1 MHVANTKKST
11 TTTTRRRWRRRARIA
26 AAVEPF
32 FCLWFSL
39 VFLCLACT
47 FAKCR
52 TQVATVA
59 ASRASSSSSSSY
71 TRGCENSS
79 LAFQKLNC
87 IFPKKGTG
95 NTRRALHEHGVGDW
109 FEQSENQ
116 IIGIYFSFWL
126 CHPPLLQPACLL
138 AAWGSSNWTTE
149 ASNALWLPNC
159 GSKVGSCGG
168 HHVPGWGCLMLALLM
183 PPN

>member
-1 MHVANTKKST
+1 MHVANTKKAT
-11 TTTTRRRWRRRARIA
+11 TTTSRRRRARM
-26 AAVEPF
+26 AVEPF

-59 ASRASSSSSSSY
+59 TSTGSSGSSSSGY

-87 IFPKKGTG
+87 IFPKKGRQHSTSS
-95 NTRRALHEHGVGDW
+95 TRRAHGVGDW

-126 CHPPLLQPACLL
+126 CPLWVRPCLPHG
-138 AAWGSSNWTTE
+138 AAAIELLKHLMRFGCQ
-149 ASNALWLPNC
+149 NC
-159 GSKVGSCGG
+159 GSKVVCGG
-168 HHVPGWGCLMLALLM
+168 EGRSSCAWVGVSHAGA
-183 PPN
+183 PNAA

>member
-1 MHVANTKKST
+1 MHVANTKKAT
-11 TTTTRRRWRRRARIA
+11 TTARRSCRRRRARM
-26 AAVEPF
+26 AVEPF

-59 ASRASSSSSSSY
+59 TSTGSSGSSGY

-87 IFPKKGTG
+87 IFPKKGRQHSTSS
-95 NTRRALHEHGVGDW
+95 TRSTRCGWLVWAERKPNYWHLFLVLTLPSPSLTVRLPHGAAAI
-109 FEQSENQ
+109 E
-116 IIGIYFSFWL
+116 
-126 CHPPLLQPACLL
+126 LLKHLMRFGCQ
-138 AAWGSSNWTTE
+138 
-149 ASNALWLPNC
+149 NC
-159 GSKVGSCGG
+159 GSKVVCGGKGG

>member
-1 MHVANTKKST
+1 MRLPSPLWTRISLYFVCSHFVYHIFNFKLSLCARSKHKKKA
-11 TTTTRRRWRRRARIA
+11 TTTRRRWRRRRARIA

-32 FCLWFSL
+32 FWLWFSL

-59 ASRASSSSSSSY
+59 ASRASSSSSSY

-95 NTRRALHEHGVGDW
+95 NTRRRALHEHGVGDW

-126 CHPPLLQPACLL
+126 CHPPLPLPACRMGQQQLNY
-138 AAWGSSNWTTE
+138 WSI
-149 ASNALWLPNC
+149 
-159 GSKVGSCGG
+159 
-168 HHVPGWGCLMLALLM
+168 
-183 PPN
+183 

>member
-1 MHVANTKKST
+1 M
-11 TTTTRRRWRRRARIA
+11 
-26 AAVEPF
+26 AVEPF

-59 ASRASSSSSSSY
+59 TSTGSSSSSGY

-87 IFPKKGTG
+87 IFPKKGRQHSTSSARS
-95 NTRRALHEHGVGDW
+95 TRCG
-109 FEQSENQ
+109 
-116 IIGIYFSFWL
+116 WL
-126 CHPPLLQPACLL
+126 VWAERKPNYWHLFLVLTLPSPLPDCAPACLPT
-138 AAWGSSNWTTE
+138 AWGSSNWTTE

-159 GSKVGSCGG
+159 GSKVVCGG
-168 HHVPGWGCLMLALLM
+168 VIMCLGGGVSCWRS
-183 PPN
+183 

>member
-1 MHVANTKKST
+1 M
-11 TTTTRRRWRRRARIA
+11 
-26 AAVEPF
+26 AVEPF

-59 ASRASSSSSSSY
+59 TSTGSSSSSGY

-87 IFPKKGTG
+87 IFPKKGRQHSTSS
-95 NTRRALHEHGVGDW
+95 TRRAHGVGDW

-126 CHPPLLQPACLL
+126 CHPPSLTVPLP

-149 ASNALWLPNC
+149 ASNALWLPKLWEQSC
-159 GSKVGSCGG
+159 VWGEGGSSCAWVGVSHAG
-168 HHVPGWGCLMLALLM
+168 A
-183 PPN
+183 PNAA

>member
-1 MHVANTKKST
+1 MHVANTKKAT
-11 TTTTRRRWRRRARIA
+11 TTTSRRRRARM
-26 AAVEPF
+26 AVEPF

-59 ASRASSSSSSSY
+59 TSTGSSGSSSSGY

-87 IFPKKGTG
+87 IFPKKGRQHSTSS
-95 NTRRALHEHGVGDW
+95 TRRAHGVGDW

-126 CHPPLLQPACLL
+126 CHPPSLTVPHGAAAIELLKHLMRFGCQ
-138 AAWGSSNWTTE
+138 
-149 ASNALWLPNC
+149 NC
-159 GSKVGSCGG
+159 GSKVVCGGKGG